1 MAKGSDSQSNRP
13 GRKPSRPKPG
23 GKFSGK
29 PDGGK
34 SRGKT
39 GDAWAGSRPGER
51 PRVKP
56 KSKSGGKFSAK
67 PSSKFS
73 DRPSGKPSSKF
84 SDRPSG
90 KPSGKFSDRP
100 NGKPGAKFRRV
111 SDSEPTARRPRRDKS
126 EGRYAGKRQSENRYS
141 EDRYKRP
148 SEAAPA
154 GTAEERSDLIYGRHA
169 VEAAIANQRPLNR
182 LWVNARLMFDPRFRP
197 LIVDAKAN
205 GAVVDEVDT
214 QRLNQLTQGANHQ
227 GIAAQVAAHDYSE
240 LGDLIE
246 QAKAA
251 VRRPVLVA
259 ADSIT
264 DPHNLGAIIRTAE
277 AIGAQG
283 VIIPQRRAVGVTAT
297 VAKVAA
303 GALETLPVARVVNL
317 GRALETLKS
326 EGFWIYGMSSQANS
340 PVYKTDFSEPVVLVV
355 GAEGSGLSLSIQNQC
370 DVLLSIPLTG
380 KTPSLNASVATGMML
395 YEIYRQERINRLPP
409 LNIGGDQKDA
419 V

>member
-1 MAKGSDSQSNRP
+1 MPKGSDSQSNRP
-13 GRKPSRPKPG
+13 KRKSSRPKSGNTFNRQSGDDKPWDKASAGKPRRRSDARSSGKASGRHDDKSGGRYSDKPSSKSGSRYGDKPSGKFGGKPKPG
-23 GKFSGK
+23 GKFS
-29 PDGGK
+29 
-34 SRGKT
+34 RGKF
-39 GDAWAGSRPGER
+39 
-51 PRVKP
+51 
-56 KSKSGGKFSAK
+56 SGGKFGNK
-67 PSSKFS
+67 P
-73 DRPSGKPSSKF
+73 RG
-84 SDRPSG
+84 
-90 KPSGKFSDRP
+90 
-100 NGKPGAKFRRV
+100 KFRRV
-111 SDSEPTARRPRRDKS
+111 SDSEPMARRPRMANS
-126 EGRYAGKRQSENRYS
+126 EEAFEAS
-141 EDRYKRP
+141 P
-148 SEAAPA
+148 SASS
-154 GTAEERSDLIYGRHA
+154 EERNDLIYGRHA

-197 LIVDAKAN
+197 LILAAKAN

-227 GIAAQVAAHDYSE
+227 GIAAQVAAHDYVE
-240 LGDLIE
+240 LGDLIQ

-251 VRRPVLVA
+251 ARRPVLIA

-277 AIGAQG
+277 ALGAQG

-326 EGFWIYGMSSQANS
+326 NGFWIYGMSSGADT

-355 GAEGSGLSLSIQNQC
+355 GAEGGGLSLSIQNQC
-370 DVLLSIPLTG
+370 DVLISIPLTG

-395 YEIYRQERINRLPP
+395 YEIYRQESINRLPP